1 MKGNFLLKAA
11 MVSGM
16 FSLAGCNG
24 SSFYPK
30 STLSAMEGGDDSDV
44 YLDGGSTGGFDGP
57 GSASGGSSSGGSSS
71 GSSSGG
77 SSDGGVTDGGSTSAS
92 TGASSGGATSGGT
105 SGGSA
110 VTEAFVQNAA
120 EQRKVDILWVVD
132 NSGSMADEQADLAY
146 NFDTFIGRFLDVGA
160 DFKMA
165 ITTTDTRVG
174 YHGVAVPGSMDKLT
188 AAKAAA
194 NEAQFISDFQS
205 LIKVG
210 INGSGNERG
219 LSGAR
224 KFFEVN
230 SSFLREDAYLAIV
243 ILSDEEDQSG
253 DTVPFY
259 VSELIAH
266 KTNTAKVQIHS
277 IVNLAANQSGVGV
290 TLGGE
295 RYRQASIATNGR
307 VAEIQDDFYP
317 TLDALSEKIVNL
329 LDSFALVKTPDV
341 STIKVYVDGVESQD
355 WSYDADNN
363 AIKFDAGSI
372 PDEGSAISV
381 EFIEA

>member
-1 MKGNFLLKAA
+1 MKGNFLVKAA
-11 MVSGM
+11 MFSGFVS
-16 FSLAGCNG
+16 LVGCNG

-30 STLSAMEGGDDSDV
+30 STLSAVEGGGDPNV
-44 YLDGGSTGGFDGP
+44 YVDGGH
-57 GSASGGSSSGGSSS
+57 
-71 GSSSGG
+71 
-77 SSDGGVTDGGSTSAS
+77 SDGGPTATDGGGSD
-92 TGASSGGATSGGT
+92 GGPTDGGPSDGGGT

-110 VTEAFVQNAA
+110 ISESFVQNAA

-132 NSGSMADEQADLAY
+132 NSGSMSNEQADLAY
-146 NFDTFIGRFLDVGA
+146 NFETFIGRFLDVGA
-160 DFKMA
+160 DFKMG
-165 ITTTDTRVG
+165 ITTTDTRAG
-174 YHGVAVPGSMDKLT
+174 FHGVAVPGSLENLT
-188 AAKAAA
+188 AEKAAT
-194 NEAQFISDFQS
+194 NEAQFISDFQT

-210 INGSGNERG
+210 ITGSGNERG

-230 SSFLREDAYLAIV
+230 TSFLREDAYLAIV

-266 KTNTAKVQIHS
+266 KANPAKVQIHS
-277 IVNLAANQSGVGV
+277 IVNIAADQGPGM

-295 RYRQASIATNGR
+295 RYRQASVATNGR
-307 VAEIQDDFYP
+307 VAEITDDFYP

-329 LDSFALVKTPDV
+329 LDSFALVKTPDA
-341 STIKVYVDGVESQD
+341 STIRVYVDGVESQD

-363 AIKFDAGSI
+363 SIKFDSGSV
-372 PDEGSAISV
+372 PNEGSV
-381 EFIEA
+381 VKVDFTEA